1 MKDYF
6 MTRSRLER
14 AVARATGE
22 SLSTIK
28 RLGFSVV
35 EPQPDDFDDQ
45 PAVPSVVD
53 WDDLQQRRVGLFPC
67 RQRTAIAA

>member
-1 MKDYF
+1 

-35 EPQPDDFDDQ
+35 EPQPDGFDDQ
-45 PAVPSVVD
+45 PVAPNVVD
-53 WDDLQQRRVGLFPC
+53 WDDLQQRRVGLFPS